1 MTGGAGDRSARARE
15 FAGRIAS
22 AVGMTALIV
31 GLSLAALGAVS
42 ALAVFASELLCMLA
56 VA

>member
-1 MTGGAGDRSARARE
+1 MSAGRRDRRARARE

-42 ALAVFASELLCMLA
+42 ALAVFASEMICMLA
-56 VA
+56 GA

>member
-1 MTGGAGDRSARARE
+1 MRAGRGDRRARARE

-22 AVGMTALIV
+22 AFGMTLLIV

-56 VA
+56 GA